1 MTNSQDVIN
10 ILKEIRNDIAQ
21 VVSFD
26 LNKDNLLIFDFT
38 ESNSE
43 LKNVDISNTEQFTE
57 YTFNLMRKNKT
68 PVAIGRYNEDR
79 VIYKR
84 SSLFDGQEA
93 RSIHMAIDV
102 WAEATTPI
110 FSPLPG
116 KIHSFQ
122 NNDNFGDYGP
132 TIILEH
138 NINNV
143 IFYTLY
149 GHLTPDSIEN
159 IEVGQEIEPGQEIA
173 RIGNYPEN
181 GSWPPHLHFQII
193 TDMQGRKGDFPGVS
207 TISNKNKW
215 LRICPDPN
223 LILKIK
229 NLQEL

>member
-10 ILKEIRNDIAQ
+10 ILKEIRDNIAQ
-21 VVSFD
+21 VVPFD

-43 LKNVDISNTEQFTE
+43 LKNVDISDTEQFTE
-57 YTFNLMRKNKT
+57 YTFNLMRQNKT

-93 RSIHMAIDV
+93 RSIHIAIDI

-122 NNDNFGDYGP
+122 S
-132 TIILEH
+132 L
-138 NINNV
+138 
-143 IFYTLY
+143 
-149 GHLTPDSIEN
+149 
-159 IEVGQEIEPGQEIA
+159 
-173 RIGNYPEN
+173 RN
-181 GSWPPHLHFQII
+181 G
-193 TDMQGRKGDFPGVS
+193 
-207 TISNKNKW
+207 
-215 LRICPDPN
+215 
-223 LILKIK
+223 
-229 NLQEL
+229 